1 MVVYSNQA
9 PDTDLQDFWVHT
21 IMVETFEGV
30 GAAGDVYSAPQYVAG
45 FLEGKNI
52 LVRDAAGQQVVAG
65 STFYTDAAYSGIFTP
80 DTRVTIDGRVSYVIT
95 QNRNDS
101 GPLGLPDHTMVQI
114 K

>member
-1 MVVYSNQA
+1 MVVYANR
-9 PDTDLQDFWVHT
+9 PTDTALTGFWVHT
-21 IMVETFEGV
+21 IMVETFEGS
-30 GAAGDVYSAPQYVAG
+30 GAAGDVYSNPQYVAG

-65 STFYTDAAYSGIFTP
+65 STFYTDTAYADLFTP

-101 GPLGLPDHTMVQI
+101 GSLGLPDHTMVQI

>member
-1 MVVYSNQA
+1 MVVYSNPA
-9 PDTDLQDFWVHT
+9 AATDLGSFWVHT

-30 GAAGDVYSAPQYVAG
+30 GASGDVYAVPQYVAG

-52 LVRDAAGQQVVAG
+52 TVRDASGNMVTAG
-65 STFYTDAAYSGIFTP
+65 STFYTDSAYADLFTP
-80 DTRVTIDGRVSYVIT
+80 DTRVTVDGRVSYVIT

-101 GPLGLPDHTMVQI
+101 GSLGLPDHTMVQI

>member
-9 PDTDLQDFWVHT
+9 PVTDLQDFWVHT
-21 IMVETFEGV
+21 IIVETFEGV
-30 GAAGDVYSAPQYVAG
+30 GASGDVYSAPQYVAG
-45 FLEGKNI
+45 FLEGKNV

-65 STFYTDAAYSGIFTP
+65 STFYTDASYSEIFTP
-80 DTRVTIDGRVSYVIT
+80 DTRVTIDGRVSYVIS

-101 GPLGLPDHTMVQI
+101 GPLGLPDHTEVRI